1 MNLSSRPIHNP
12 AVLTRKLFDSEMV
25 LVNADT
31 AISLAL
37 TNETAVIVWEM
48 ADGKN
53 KIQDIIDTINHQF
66 QNVPDDTVLKDI
78 QELIELLARDG
89 FIGFEVE

>member
-1 MNLSSRPIHNP
+1 MNLSSKPIQNP